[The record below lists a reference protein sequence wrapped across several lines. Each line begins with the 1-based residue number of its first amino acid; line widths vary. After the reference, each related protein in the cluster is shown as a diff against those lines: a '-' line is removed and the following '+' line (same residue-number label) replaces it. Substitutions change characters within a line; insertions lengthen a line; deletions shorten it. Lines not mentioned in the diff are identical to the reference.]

1 MARQRLFALLVVGG
15 VALTGIHLL
24 TAAVAS
30 ASVVGCVTNP
40 GKCITGA
47 VGGVVGGLAS
57 DAITSLA
64 QAVMKWVVSL
74 VQELATVWVG
84 ITPPSLTDSSTG
96 QATGTVAWLASNLA
110 PLTAA
115 LAMVSILLGSIKIAV
130 EERPSAHLR
139 QLVKYV
145 FTFVL
150 VSGSAAA
157 FVGMAILASDA
168 LATSMIH
175 NAIGQETFA
184 NKIGTLLGVTLQ
196 GAPPVGFAAT
206 LGIAFATIVLGIL
219 ACLAMIAQVMIML
232 LRGAMLIALVGTLP
246 AAAAASNTEIGM
258 MWFKKQIA
266 WVVAWAAYPLAA
278 AVIYSAAFL
287 LPGQGGLDALLS
299 GVLLL
304 IAAVVALPVL
314 IRFLVPMTSTVS
326 GGSGVGQIAA
336 EGAAAAILMR
346 GLPTGAAQVNE
357 DAAGTETDGGG
368 DGSADAPSGATADG
382 GEDGPAGGSAADN
395 GATGAGAGATEGA
408 GAGAAADG
416 GGGAAGGGAGAAG
429 VATGA
434 GVAVRMGMD
443 GARSVGETAADGIDD
458 GSPGG
463 GGGATGGANGSRG
476 ATGANGSY
484 PTGDSPAADSGTATG
499 AAASAGYSESSSDE
513 ESGGGGDSSDGGGM
527 SGGPG
532 GSGGAAGPSGA

>member
-1 MARQRLFALLVVGG
+1 M
-15 VALTGIHLL
+15 
-24 TAAVAS
+24 
-30 ASVVGCVTNP
+30 
-40 GKCITGA
+40 
-47 VGGVVGGLAS
+47 GGLAS
-57 DAITSLA
+57 DAVTSLA

-84 ITPPSLTDSSTG
+84 ITPPALTDSSG
-96 QATGTVAWLASNLA
+96 QATGTVAWLASNLM
-110 PLTAA
+110 PLTVV
-115 LAMVSILLGSIKIAV
+115 LAMVSIFVGSIKIAV
-130 EERPSAHLR
+130 EERPAAHLR

-157 FVGMAILASDA
+157 FVGMTIGASDD
-168 LATSMIH
+168 LATWMIH
-175 NAIGQETFA
+175 NAIGQETFSH
-184 NKIGTLLGVTLQ
+184 KIGTLLGVTLQ

-206 LGIAFATIVLGIL
+206 AAVAFATIVLGIL

-314 IRFLVPMTSTVS
+314 IRFLVPMTSAVS

-336 EGAAAAILMR
+336 EGAAAAMLMR

-357 DAAGTETDGGG
+357 DDSASSETDGGG
-368 DGSADAPSGATADG
+368 EGSSGDAVWRG
-382 GEDGPAGGSAADN
+382 GGRRRRRAGWRERGRQRV
-395 GATGAGAGATEGA
+395 GGAGAGATEVRARARWPARGGWCGCGSWCGA
-408 GAGAAADG
+408 
-416 GGGAAGGGAGAAG
+416 GGAAGGAGAA
-429 VATGA
+429 VQ
-434 GVAVRMGMD
+434 MGMD
-443 GARSVGETAADGIDD
+443 ATRSVGESAAEGVDD

-463 GGGATGGANGSRG
+463 GGGPRGGAGGANGSG
-476 ATGANGSY
+476 ARRAQTAPMRAMVLSVTARRRQGRR
-484 PTGDSPAADSGTATG
+484 PAVVRRIFVGRRVGRPRAPA
-499 AAASAGYSESSSDE
+499 
-513 ESGGGGDSSDGGGM
+513 GGGRRR
-527 SGGPG
+527 
-532 GSGGAAGPSGA
+532 